1 MAQGWSNVKEVPKS
15 SPVLPNPLQS
25 SKILL
30 FPLQSPLEPMRKH
43 SFSLRS
49 AARPFCLGLFPF
61 RSQRWPAFHGRETR
75 VARAW
80 SARCTSVERELHARE
95 TLGIS
100 AVETKGSAMET
111 KTRAVEPMSPF
122 H

>member
-1 MAQGWSNVKEVPKS
+1 MVQGWSNVKEVPTSSSVLSNHLIS
-15 SPVLPNPLQS
+15 SP
-25 SKILL
+25 I
-30 FPLQSPLEPMRKH
+30 PLEPMRKH

-49 AARPFCLGLFPF
+49 AARPFCLGSFPF
-61 RSQRWPAFHGRETR
+61 RSQRCPAFHGRATR

-80 SARCTSVERELHARE
+80 SARCTSVERVLHARE